1 MSSLDAIFVEK
12 ETPFEIENGAFYTSA
27 SFIYNNPIFVFSV
40 SNFDTYKTSWENYD
54 LTHGSDTFRIQGI
67 MYTKSTLLENLREIM
82 TENGFI
88 SYSKYVNLKGNIKDL
103 KLKRDYM
110 TLSEDY
116 NNSLN
121 SLSALYHGGF
131 ISEYDE
137 YLKEYEKTMYKY
149 IAKYFENIDK
159 LNKVQVTNLLFT
171 YNRLSE
177 IPASTRSELADQEK
191 VLKAKYDL
199 YGDNLKKTEVLY
211 SNILNEKCTANIFD
225 KATFEKYLQEYADL
239 NIERFSGY
247 GTVEKKFNMLLA
259 SYYIDEFLSYDTYND
274 ENKVRVYALIYGTSN
289 LDVEYNLDGIIN
301 ILDMG
306 LRSDYRLNNIY
317 RYKEFITKKAEFDAF
332 IEKDKN
338 KTLNKVIDFDFLA
351 DFDLDSYVEII
362 NEINLVID
370 YTRLLSPQL
379 AKILIIYSVYNMNL
393 ILSNYQTITNDNLAK
408 VSDLIKT
415 INQQQRNSL
424 YVPGFN
430 ETWTLND
437 LSFYSDYETYL
448 STYNTYVDNLIE
460 TTRNEIDSLDWNN
473 ESSTKDYENLKNNYN
488 LLVESGLI
496 DQLDKE
502 YYNEEDGQ
510 WYKVLYVYT
519 IQIYDVEKEI
529 KDFLET
535 YDSVTK
541 DNYFAIDDFL
551 NSYYSV
557 EDDQIHTGL
566 LEKIDDL
573 SLYDEDFNNLYRMED
588 FKAIVN
594 QYYSF
599 SIEE

>member
-40 SNFDTYKTSWENYD
+40 SNFNTYKTSWENYD

-67 MYTKSTLLENLREIM
+67 MYTKSTLLENLIEIM

-211 SNILNEKCTANIFD
+211 SNILNEKCTANTFD

-306 LRSDYRLNNIY
+306 LRSDYRLNNVY
-317 RYKEFITKKAEFDAF
+317 RYNEFITKKAEFDAF

-415 INQQQRNSL
+415 INQQQSNSL

-510 WYKVLYVYT
+510 WHKVLYVYT

>member
-1 MSSLDAIFVEK
+1 
-12 ETPFEIENGAFYTSA
+12 
-27 SFIYNNPIFVFSV
+27 
-40 SNFDTYKTSWENYD
+40 
-54 LTHGSDTFRIQGI
+54 
-67 MYTKSTLLENLREIM
+67 
-82 TENGFI
+82 
-88 SYSKYVNLKGNIKDL
+88 
-103 KLKRDYM
+103 
-110 TLSEDY
+110 
-116 NNSLN
+116 
-121 SLSALYHGGF
+121 
-131 ISEYDE
+131 
-137 YLKEYEKTMYKY
+137 
-149 IAKYFENIDK
+149 
-159 LNKVQVTNLLFT
+159 
-171 YNRLSE
+171 
-177 IPASTRSELADQEK
+177 
-191 VLKAKYDL
+191 
-199 YGDNLKKTEVLY
+199 
-211 SNILNEKCTANIFD
+211 
-225 KATFEKYLQEYADL
+225 
-239 NIERFSGY
+239 
-247 GTVEKKFNMLLA
+247 
-259 SYYIDEFLSYDTYND
+259 
-274 ENKVRVYALIYGTSN
+274 
-289 LDVEYNLDGIIN
+289 
-301 ILDMG
+301 
-306 LRSDYRLNNIY
+306 
-317 RYKEFITKKAEFDAF
+317 
-332 IEKDKN
+332 
-338 KTLNKVIDFDFLA
+338 
-351 DFDLDSYVEII
+351 
-362 NEINLVID
+362 
-370 YTRLLSPQL
+370 
-379 AKILIIYSVYNMNL
+379 MNL

-415 INQQQRNSL
+415 INQQQSNSL

-588 FKAIVN
+588 FKEIVN

>member
-88 SYSKYVNLKGNIKDL
+88 SYSKYVNLKGNIKNL

-171 YNRLSE
+171 YNRLSK
-177 IPASTRSELADQEK
+177 IPASTRSKLADQEK

-211 SNILNEKCTANIFD
+211 SNILNEKCTANTFD

-306 LRSDYRLNNIY
+306 LRSDYRLNNVY
-317 RYKEFITKKAEFDAF
+317 RYNEFITKKAEFDAF

-437 LSFYSDYETYL
+437 LSFYSDYENYL

-460 TTRNEIDSLDWNN
+460 TTRNEIDSLDWNS

>member
-1 MSSLDAIFVEK
+1 
-12 ETPFEIENGAFYTSA
+12 
-27 SFIYNNPIFVFSV
+27 
-40 SNFDTYKTSWENYD
+40 
-54 LTHGSDTFRIQGI
+54 
-67 MYTKSTLLENLREIM
+67 
-82 TENGFI
+82 
-88 SYSKYVNLKGNIKDL
+88 
-103 KLKRDYM
+103 M

-211 SNILNEKCTANIFD
+211 SNILNEKCTANTFD

-247 GTVEKKFNMLLA
+247 GTVEKKFNMLLT

-317 RYKEFITKKAEFDAF
+317 RYNEFITKKAEFDAF

-338 KTLNKVIDFDFLA
+338 KTLKKVIDFDFLA

-415 INQQQRNSL
+415 INQQQSNSL

>member
-1 MSSLDAIFVEK
+1 M
-12 ETPFEIENGAFYTSA
+12 
-27 SFIYNNPIFVFSV
+27 
-40 SNFDTYKTSWENYD
+40 
-54 LTHGSDTFRIQGI
+54 
-67 MYTKSTLLENLREIM
+67 
-82 TENGFI
+82 
-88 SYSKYVNLKGNIKDL
+88 
-103 KLKRDYM
+103 
-110 TLSEDY
+110 
-116 NNSLN
+116 
-121 SLSALYHGGF
+121 
-131 ISEYDE
+131 
-137 YLKEYEKTMYKY
+137 
-149 IAKYFENIDK
+149 
-159 LNKVQVTNLLFT
+159 
-171 YNRLSE
+171 
-177 IPASTRSELADQEK
+177 
-191 VLKAKYDL
+191 

-211 SNILNEKCTANIFD
+211 SNILNEKCTANTFD

-247 GTVEKKFNMLLA
+247 GTVEKKFNMLLT

-289 LDVEYNLDGIIN
+289 LDVEYNLDCIIN

-306 LRSDYRLNNIY
+306 LRSDYRLNNVY
-317 RYKEFITKKAEFDAF
+317 RYNEFITKKAEFDAF

-379 AKILIIYSVYNMNL
+379 AKILIIYPVYNMNL

>member
-1 MSSLDAIFVEK
+1 MPLT
-12 ETPFEIENGAFYTSA
+12 TPFEIENGAFYTSA

-211 SNILNEKCTANIFD
+211 SNILNEKCTANTFD

-247 GTVEKKFNMLLA
+247 GTVEKKFNMLLT

-317 RYKEFITKKAEFDAF
+317 RYNEFITKKAEFDAF

-415 INQQQRNSL
+415 INQQQSNSL

>member
-1 MSSLDAIFVEK
+1 
-12 ETPFEIENGAFYTSA
+12 
-27 SFIYNNPIFVFSV
+27 
-40 SNFDTYKTSWENYD
+40 
-54 LTHGSDTFRIQGI
+54 
-67 MYTKSTLLENLREIM
+67 MYTKSTLLEDLREIM
-82 TENGFI
+82 VENGFI
-88 SYSKYVNLKGNIKDL
+88 SYSKYVNLKGNIKNL
-103 KLKRDYM
+103 KLKSDYM

-131 ISEYDE
+131 TSEYDE

-159 LNKVQVTNLLFT
+159 LNKAQVTNLLFT

-177 IPASTRSELADQEK
+177 IPASTRNELADQEK

-211 SNILNEKCTANIFD
+211 SNILNEKCTANTFD
-225 KATFEKYLQEYADL
+225 KTTFEKYLQEYEDL

-247 GTVEKKFNMLLA
+247 GTVEKKFNMLLI

-274 ENKVRVYALIYGTSN
+274 ENKVRAYALIYGTSN

-317 RYKEFITKKAEFDAF
+317 RYNEFITKKAEFDAF
-332 IEKDKN
+332 VEKDKN
-338 KTLNKVIDFDFLA
+338 KTLNKVIEFDFLA
-351 DFDLDSYVEII
+351 DFDLNSYVEII

-424 YVPGFN
+424 YVPGFD

-437 LSFYSDYETYL
+437 LSFYSDYETYV

-460 TTRNEIDSLDWNN
+460 TTRNEIDSFDWNS
-473 ESSTKDYENLKNNYN
+473 ESSTEDYENLKNNYN

-519 IQIYDVEKEI
+519 VQIYDVEKEI

-535 YDSVTK
+535 YDSVTI

-566 LEKIDDL
+566 LDKIDNL

-594 QYYSF
+594 QYYRF